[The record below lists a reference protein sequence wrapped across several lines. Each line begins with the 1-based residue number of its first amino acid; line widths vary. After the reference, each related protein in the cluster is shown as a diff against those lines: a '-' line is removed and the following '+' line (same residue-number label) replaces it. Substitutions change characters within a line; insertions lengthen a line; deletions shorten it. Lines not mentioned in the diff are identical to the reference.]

1 VYANRLC
8 KTLKVLD
15 DPMPSYNEETGKMFC
30 TVNATY
36 GNLIYEFL
44 SEYCNLIL

>member
-1 VYANRLC
+1 MYANRLC

-15 DPMPSYNEETGKMFC
+15 DPTPRYDEETEKMFC

-36 GNLIYEFL
+36 GNLLY
-44 SEYCNLIL
+44 